1 MEHIAV
7 GVVERGHCRERE
19 RIRSTAMYEPLRI
32 ATGVGG
38 ALVVKI
44 TFRFMPPLATN
55 PPATIGSGCN
65 KRRPCTAIGGDSDSY
80 ADGSLAASV
89 TWHVGTTGYA
99 IPTRRRMSHRVVH
112 KATCHGNDSLET
124 LPSNVAPAHSLLQS
138 LERLYFV
145 LNAQTSLRTRGCVH

>member
-44 TFRFMPPLATN
+44 TFRFMLPLATN
-55 PPATIGSGCN
+55 PQQRLVP
-65 KRRPCTAIGGDSDSY
+65 D
-80 ADGSLAASV
+80 V
-89 TWHVGTTGYA
+89 TNDAHVL
-99 IPTRRRMSHRVVH
+99 HRG
-112 KATCHGNDSLET
+112 K
-124 LPSNVAPAHSLLQS
+124 Q
-138 LERLYFV
+138 
-145 LNAQTSLRTRGCVH
+145 